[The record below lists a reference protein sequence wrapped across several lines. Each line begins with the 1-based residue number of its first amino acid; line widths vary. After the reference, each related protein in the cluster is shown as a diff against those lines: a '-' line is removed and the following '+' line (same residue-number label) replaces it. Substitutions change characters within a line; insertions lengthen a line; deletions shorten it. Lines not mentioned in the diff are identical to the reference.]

1 MSGEWL
7 EESELSSNVVHL
19 DSPSIPI
26 QCTINWTPFDALY
39 VGHTPRVPQ
48 GRKQADS

>member
-7 EESELSSNVVHL
+7 EESELSCDVVHL

-26 QCTINWTPFDALY
+26 QYTINGAPLMPYIIQLWE
-39 VGHTPRVPQ
+39 
-48 GRKQADS
+48 SI